1 MVREVELIVIPSL
14 TSGFSSRCIIVGMDG
29 PYMSASSKPTLSL
42 NSFASAT
49 AMLTATKQ
57 VSGASEAADLDL
69 V

>member
-1 MVREVELIVIPSL
+1 VKEVQLIVIPSL

-49 AMLTATKQ
+49 AILTARKQ
-57 VSGASEAADLDL
+57 VAAASEVVELDS